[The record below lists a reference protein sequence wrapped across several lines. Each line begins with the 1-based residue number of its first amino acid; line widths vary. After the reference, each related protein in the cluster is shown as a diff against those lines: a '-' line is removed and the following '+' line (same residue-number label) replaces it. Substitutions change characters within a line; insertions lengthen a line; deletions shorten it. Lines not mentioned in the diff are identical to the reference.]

1 MLADLTNTGNPL
13 EGCREVIQGK
23 EKLCYEDSEANPKQK
38 GSDWHPLARGWCR
51 LLMDG
56 PSKAPCE
63 EEANSLGEKSVL
75 EKQGVMD
82 AG

>member
-13 EGCREVIQGK
+13 EGCGEVIQWK

-38 GSDWHPLARGWCR
+38 RSDWHPLARGWCR

-63 EEANSLGEKSVL
+63 EEADSPGEKSVL
-75 EKQGVMD
+75 EKEGVMD